1 MAPCAC
7 VWTDA
12 SSGRV
17 RIVRCE
23 RLTFLSVRS
32 SRRMASFREEGQPMP
47 DSARGSTSDR
57 ERQSVEEPPISAK
70 SRSGGRCS
78 EEEKAR
84 VIRESFRTG
93 KRVGEPPARSRHWGQ
108 ERSSTAG
115 TGRHRCCAVLRP
127 DHRFPEKQG
136 GIGDLRPREIFVFHR
151 LQRITAARTT
161 GHRVPRSRHGA
172 SACARP

>member
-1 MAPCAC
+1 
-7 VWTDA
+7 
-12 SSGRV
+12 
-17 RIVRCE
+17 
-23 RLTFLSVRS
+23 
-32 SRRMASFREEGQPMP
+32 MP

-108 ERSSTAG
+108 ERSPTSGAR
-115 TGRHRCCAVLRP
+115 RHRRHAVLRP
-127 DHRFPEKQG
+127 DSRDPEKQL
-136 GIGDLRPREIFVFHR
+136 GIWHLRLREVSVLR
-151 LQRITAARTT
+151 LQLWLSAAPAI
-161 GHRVPRSRHGA
+161 GHPVSGSPPL
-172 SACARP
+172 CARLRSGLSSGAFQIAYDGLRCVDGRIVGVGTRASQGWRIQSRVRRLG